1 MSSTEMGS
9 TLTHRSKKSSL
20 INDDLTL
27 LRSAHSSSCSINRIA
42 EENSMENDLLGR
54 IDKFISSIETKLDR
68 VESFFT
74 PGNKVGDEK
83 RPLGNDEAVATLQN
97 LYDTLITIKNSVFTK
112 SVNVEN
118 FNKILDEHY
127 GHLLSSINAS
137 ENLGFH
143 EKLLTG
149 LHFLDAKINQ
159 FNSLMEGEAKAFF
172 ADEATTVTTPE
183 DNITSSIRSFNIKFY
198 NYERAIS
205 QGTSRLLHYYEL
217 PFPWRE
223 NKYIVYG
230 YRFQNNH
237 ANALKSICSC
247 HNETTNIWSHLLGA
261 FFFLYVCFVQFPNKD
276 LFKNNTFA
284 DNAVIYLFL
293 IASIKC
299 LLSSTFWHTFNG
311 TANLYL
317 RKKFACIDYTGITVL
332 ITASIITTEYAA
344 LYYFPILQVG
354 LISFSMIC
362 GIIGFFFNWSSHFD
376 RPESRWLRIG
386 FFIALSG
393 LGVSAFVCLA
403 LQRGLK
409 HALLFYLPISR
420 SLVWYLVGVVFYGTL
435 IPEKFRSDVIVA
447 DFQPEEEQLESEEL
461 LENIDTHFKESP
473 PLSKNNSLTSL
484 WWIDYFMS
492 SHNIWHVFVVLGIW
506 GHYSGICEMFANRH
520 LNKV

>member
-1 MSSTEMGS
+1 MPTIGEDS
-9 TLTHRSKKSSL
+9 TLTHRSKKGNL
-20 INDDLTL
+20 IKDDLTL
-27 LRSAHSSSCSINRIA
+27 LKSAHSSSCSINRIA
-42 EENSMENDLLGR
+42 EENSIKEDLLSR

-74 PGNKVGDEK
+74 PGSKLGNEK
-83 RPLGNDEAVATLQN
+83 KPLANDEAVATLQN
-97 LYDTLITIKNSVFTK
+97 LYDTLITIKNSVFTS
-112 SVNVEN
+112 SVNLEN
-118 FNKILDEHY
+118 FNRILDEHY
-127 GHLLSSINAS
+127 GHILSSINTS

-159 FNSLMEGEAKAFF
+159 FNCLVEGETKSFF
-172 ADEATTVTTPE
+172 SDQPTLDSE
-183 DNITSSIRSFNIKFY
+183 DSVASSIRSFNIKFY
-198 NYERAIS
+198 NYELAIS
-205 QGTSRLLHYYEL
+205 QGLSRLLHYYEL

-247 HNETTNIWSHLLGA
+247 HNETSNIWSHLLGA
-261 FFFLYVCFVQFPNKD
+261 FLILYICFVEFPSKD
-276 LFKNNTFA
+276 LFRENTFS
-284 DNAVIYLFL
+284 DNAIIYLFL

-344 LYYFPILQVG
+344 LYYFPILKVG
-354 LISFSMIC
+354 FISFSMIC
-362 GIIGFFFNWSSHFD
+362 GVVGFFFNWSAHFD
-376 RPESRWLRIG
+376 RPESRPLRIG
-386 FFIALSG
+386 FFIALSA
-393 LGVSAFVCLA
+393 LGVAAFFCLA
-403 LQRGLK
+403 LQKGLK
-409 HALLFYLPISR
+409 HALLFYLPITR
-420 SLVWYLVGVVFYGTL
+420 SLIWYLVGVVFYGSL
-435 IPEKFRSDVIVA
+435 IPERFRSDVIVSE
-447 DFQPEEEQLESEEL
+447 FQPDEKNIGSDEL
-461 LENIDTHFKESP
+461 LENIDSHFKQSP
-473 PLSKNNSLTSL
+473 PLTENKSLFSL

-492 SHNIWHVFVVLGIW
+492 SHNIWHVFVVLGIL
-506 GHYSGICEMFANRH
+506 GHYSGVCEMFTNRH